1 MNLSKTAKIHVCGV
15 TCHRGDA
22 NCNGYC
28 TDSRVP
34 HAKLIEAG
42 IVVNATGPRLTP
54 SHIDAAVLN
63 EAFHVFPG
71 STVTVCMLTLRNG
84 AKVLGHNYGSID
96 TTQQDWPTG
105 RREARA
111 MAVEKVWE
119 LEGYLLRE
127 TLSSPAKAA
136 PEADA
141 VAQLCGNCLG
151 TGVEHGVY
159 ESRPCGF
166 CCDSAATL
174 SAPDQKR

>member
-1 MNLSKTAKIHVCGV
+1 MNPSTKIKIHVCGV
-15 TCHRGDA
+15 TCHQGDA

-28 TDSRVP
+28 TDARVP

-42 IVVNATGPRLTP
+42 VVANATGPRLTP
-54 SHIDAAVLN
+54 SHIDALIVN
-63 EAFHVFPG
+63 EAFHVFPN

-96 TTQQDWPTG
+96 PTQQDWTVG
-105 RREARA
+105 CREARA

-141 VAQLCGNCLG
+141 VAQVCRNCLG
-151 TGVEHGVY
+151 GGVEHGVY
-159 ESRPCGF
+159 GHRPCGF
-166 CCDSAATL
+166 CGDSVAAPGAL
-174 SAPDQKR
+174 AQPR